1 MTAGPK
7 CPLDGHSPG
16 CLPFL
21 AQPQCPHEG
30 VGPAFLAQYPVAQAR
45 ASGPT
50 FPGAKSRSRREIAM
64 PVQLRCVS
72 ASVRVVIAL
81 MLIIL
86 PLTTSWAQSGK
97 DRQMVPAARQ
107 ATAEEKR
114 SEQVEARAAGTP
126 DSLVQLNTALEGL
139 ADKVSQGVVQ
149 ILVTGYGAVEESG
162 HQETALIARQRAI
175 GSGVVVDPSG
185 YVMTNAHV
193 VEGA

>member
-1 MTAGPK
+1 
-7 CPLDGHSPG
+7 
-16 CLPFL
+16 
-21 AQPQCPHEG
+21 
-30 VGPAFLAQYPVAQAR
+30 
-45 ASGPT
+45 
-50 FPGAKSRSRREIAM
+50 M
-64 PVQLRCVS
+64 PVQLLCVS
-72 ASVRVVIAL
+72 AYKRAAIPL
-81 MLIIL
+81 MLMIL
-86 PLTTSWAQSGK
+86 SLTTSWAQSGK
-97 DRQMVPAARQ
+97 DRQMVPAARP
-107 ATAEEKR
+107 ATEEEKR

-193 VEGA
+193 VEGARRIRVILPVPIGRQTPHP